1 MFSVLMFTI
10 LIFIF
15 MILYPLSL
23 FEIDISS
30 FTYANCLIIGYYH
43 NKYNLLQNKYT
54 KKRLLSN
61 VANDTDKRNLVS
73 DTDFYE
79 WLRGFTDAEGC
90 FSIFKQGDYFKF
102 RFQIK
107 LHCDDRPLLEYIQNR
122 LQIGKVYPLNQNS
135 QTDYAKWV
143 VVSKKDLSKL
153 IQIFEI
159 NPLNTTKYLDYINWK
174 EAFLLYFLLKTDNI
188 SILLFFLLFK
198 KKEEEVKT
206 KIFNLQS
213 SLNNNRTNFDYPKD
227 HKVQITPY
235 WLLGFTEGEA
245 HFGVNKTDLSQAY
258 ALDQIHYQQKIIESI
273 REFLQSINIDFF
285 KKSMIKSNTIS
296 VNNLPARNSSKPKVR
311 ITIRNLKYLSEV
323 LIPFFDKLTFFSKK
337 GLDYQDWRIVAKLR
351 LENKHLTPEGRELIT
366 HICNRINKN
375 RMTTNISSLN
385 KFNLSEMEEI
395 DLRINNLLQKSKEG
409 VWVYD
414 NYNLVEGSP
423 FLNISQA
430 CKAVGVGPR
439 SSYLNTNKLVQ
450 KRFAFYSYPLYP
462 LPSPFL
468 FKK

>member
-54 KKRLLSN
+54 NKRLLSN

-122 LQIGKVYPLNQNS
+122 LQIGKVYPLNLNS
-135 QTDYAKWV
+135 HTDHARWV
-143 VVSKKDLSKL
+143 LMSKKDLYKL
-153 IQIFEI
+153 IKICDI

-174 EAFLLYFLLKTDNI
+174 EAFLLYFSLKTDNI
-188 SILLFFLLFK
+188 SLHA
-198 KKEEEVKT
+198 KT

-213 SLNNNRTNFDYPKD
+213 CMNDNRTNFDYPQD
-227 HKVQITPY
+227 HNVKITPY

-245 HFGVNKTDLSQAY
+245 HFGVNKIDFSQAY
-258 ALDQIHYQQKIIESI
+258 ALEQIHYQQKTIESI
-273 REFLQSINIDFF
+273 REFLLSINIDFF
-285 KKSMIKSNTIS
+285 KNSMIKSNIIS
-296 VNNLPARNSSKPKVR
+296 VHNLPARNTSKPKIR

-351 LENKHLTPEGRELIT
+351 LDNKHLTPEGRELIT

-375 RMTTNISSLN
+375 RLTTNISSLN

-395 DLRINNLLQKSKEG
+395 DLRINNLLQK
-409 VWVYD
+409 
-414 NYNLVEGSP
+414 
-423 FLNISQA
+423 
-430 CKAVGVGPR
+430 
-439 SSYLNTNKLVQ
+439 
-450 KRFAFYSYPLYP
+450 
-462 LPSPFL
+462 
-468 FKK
+468 